1 MTPASAAPPRLPPLP
16 RLMLEPALRA
26 ALLEDLGRAGD
37 VTSDA
42 VIPAGTRT
50 TAVMRAREA
59 GVAAGLDAARLAF
72 ELLDPALRISQ
83 DRADGDRVAPGDVLL
98 TVSGEARAILSAE
111 RVALNFACRL
121 GGIATATRQI
131 ADAIAHTGTTIVCTR
146 KTTPGLRMF
155 EKRAVRAG
163 GGGNHRW
170 GLDDAMLI
178 KDNHIAA
185 AGGIG
190 PVLARA
196 RARAGHMM
204 KIEIEVDTLDQ
215 LAQVLAAGGADNVLL
230 DNMPPAALRQAVTL
244 NAGQLAL
251 EASGRIT
258 LESAPAIAETGV
270 DYLSAGWLTHSARIL
285 DIGLDID

>member
-1 MTPASAAPPRLPPLP
+1 MTPLP
-16 RLMLEPALRA
+16 RLMLEPAIRA

-42 VIPAGTRT
+42 VIPPGTMA
-50 TAVMRAREA
+50 TAILRAREA
-59 GVAAGLDAARLAF
+59 GVVAGLDAACVAF
-72 ELLDPALRISQ
+72 ELIDPGLRIAH
-83 DRADGDRVAPGDVLL
+83 DRTEGDAVGPGEALL
-98 TVSGEARAILSAE
+98 TISGEARSILSAE

-121 GGIATATRQI
+121 SGIATATRRI
-131 ADAIAHTGTTIVCTR
+131 ADAIAHTRATIVCTR

-190 PVLARA
+190 PVLERA
-196 RARAGHMM
+196 RDHAGHMM
-204 KIEIEVDTLDQ
+204 KIEIEVDTLEQ
-215 LAQVLAAGGADNVLL
+215 LAVVLEAGGADNVLL
-230 DNMPPAALRQAVTL
+230 DNMNPETLRQAVAINDGRLT
-244 NAGQLAL
+244 L

-258 LESAPAIAETGV
+258 LETAPAIAGTEV
-270 DYLSAGWLTHSARIL
+270 DYLSAGWLTHSAGIL
-285 DIGLDID
+285 DLGLDID

>member
-1 MTPASAAPPRLPPLP
+1 MTETNPLPPLP

-42 VIPAGTRT
+42 VIPPSTKAR
-50 TAVMRAREA
+50 AAMRAREP

-72 ELLDPALRISQ
+72 ELIDPALVIEQ
-83 DRADGDRVAPGDVLL
+83 PVADGARVAAGDTLM
-98 TVSGEARAILSAE
+98 TISGEARAILSAE
-111 RVALNFACRL
+111 RVALNFACRMS
-121 GGIATATRQI
+121 GIATATRGI
-131 ADAIAHTGTTIVCTR
+131 ADAIAHTRAVIVCTR
-146 KTTPGLRMF
+146 KTAPGLRLF

-178 KDNHIAA
+178 KDNHVAA
-185 AGGIG
+185 ACGIG
-190 PVLARA
+190 PALARA
-196 RARAGHMM
+196 RAAAGHMM

-215 LAQVLAAGGADNVLL
+215 LREVMKAGESGHGADNVLL
-230 DNMPPAALRQAVTL
+230 DNMDPDMLREAVAIAAHSV
-244 NAGQLAL
+244 AL
-251 EASGRIT
+251 EASGRISPET
-258 LESAPAIAETGV
+258 APAIAETGV

-285 DIGLDID
+285 DLGLDFA

>member
-1 MTPASAAPPRLPPLP
+1 MTPPMTPSLPPLP
-16 RLMLEPALRA
+16 RLMLEPAIRA

-42 VIPAGTRT
+42 VIAQGTKA

-59 GVAAGLDAARLAF
+59 GVAAGLDAARIAF
-72 ELLDPALRISQ
+72 EMLDPALHLTR
-83 DRADGDRVAPGDVLL
+83 DKADGDRVAPGEALL
-98 TVSGEARAILSAE
+98 TISGEARAILSAE

-121 GGIATATRQI
+121 SGIATATRQI
-131 ADAIAHTGTTIVCTR
+131 ADAIAHTKATVICTR

-185 AGGIG
+185 AGGVG
-190 PVLARA
+190 HVLERA
-196 RARAGHMM
+196 RAHAGHTM

-215 LAQVLAAGGADNVLL
+215 LAQVLEAGGADNVLL
-230 DNMPPAALRQAVTL
+230 DNMTPATLRQAVAM
-244 NAGQLAL
+244 NAGRLVL

-258 LESAPAIAETGV
+258 LETAPAIAETGV
-270 DYLSAGWLTHSARIL
+270 DYISAGWLTHSARIL
-285 DIGLDID
+285 DLGLDIG

>member
-1 MTPASAAPPRLPPLP
+1 MSPLPPLP

-26 ALLEDLGRAGD
+26 ALMEDLGRAGD

-42 VIPAGTRT
+42 VIEPGTR
-50 TAVMRAREA
+50 ARAAMRAREA

-72 ELLDPALRISQ
+72 ELMDPALAIEQTAAESARI
-83 DRADGDRVAPGDVLL
+83 AAGDTLMRIN
-98 TVSGEARAILSAE
+98 GEARSILAAE

-121 GGIATATRQI
+121 SGIATATRGI
-131 ADAIAHTGTTIVCTR
+131 ADAIAHTRAVIVCTR
-146 KTTPGLRMF
+146 KTTPGLRLF

-178 KDNHIAA
+178 KDNHVAA
-185 AGGIG
+185 AGGIR
-190 PVLARA
+190 PALERA
-196 RARAGHMM
+196 RAAAGHMM

-215 LAQVLAAGGADNVLL
+215 LAEVLETGGADNVLL
-230 DNMPPAALRQAVTL
+230 DNMGPDTLREAVAM
-244 NAGQLAL
+244 AGGRVAL

-258 LESAPAIAETGV
+258 PTTAPAIAETGV

-285 DIGLDID
+285 DLGLDFA

>member
-1 MTPASAAPPRLPPLP
+1 MTLPSLP
-16 RLMLEPALRA
+16 RIMLEPAVRA

-42 VIPAGTRT
+42 VIAPGTRT
-50 TAVMRAREA
+50 VAVMRAREA

-72 ELLDPALRISQ
+72 ELIDPALEITQ
-83 DRADGDRVAPGDVLL
+83 DKVDGERLAPGDVLL
-98 TVSGEARAILSAE
+98 TISGAARAILSAE
-111 RVALNFACRL
+111 RVALNFACRMS
-121 GGIATATRQI
+121 GIASETRRI
-131 ADAIAHTGTTIVCTR
+131 ADAIAHTKATIICTR

-190 PVLARA
+190 PVLERA
-196 RARAGHMM
+196 RAHAGHMM
-204 KIEIEVDTLDQ
+204 KVEIEVDRLEQ
-215 LAQVLAAGGADNVLL
+215 LAEVLEAGGADNVLL
-230 DNMPPAALRQAVTL
+230 DNMAPDTLHEAVAM
-244 NAGQLAL
+244 NAGRLAL

-258 LESAPAIAETGV
+258 LETAPANAETGV

-285 DIGLDID
+285 DLGLDIN

>member
-1 MTPASAAPPRLPPLP
+1 MTLPPLP
-16 RLMLEPALRA
+16 RLLLEPAVRA
-26 ALLEDLGRAGD
+26 ALMEDLGRAGD

-42 VIPAGTRT
+42 VIPAGTQAK
-50 TAVMRAREA
+50 AVMRAREA
-59 GVAAGLDAARLAF
+59 GVAAGLDAAALAF
-72 ELLDPALRISQ
+72 ELIDPSLTITRA
-83 DRADGDRVAPGDVLL
+83 RADGDALAKDDILL
-98 TVSGEARAILSAE
+98 DITGAARSILAAE
-111 RVALNFACRL
+111 RVALNFACRMS
-121 GGIATATRQI
+121 GIATTTRRI
-131 ADAIAHTGTTIVCTR
+131 ADAIAHTQATIVCTR
-146 KTTPGLRMF
+146 KTTPGLRLF

-196 RARAGHMM
+196 RAAAGHMM

-215 LAQVLAAGGADNVLL
+215 LAEVLSTGGADNVLL
-230 DNMPPAALRQAVTL
+230 DNMAPDTLREAVAMNDGRLT
-244 NAGQLAL
+244 L

-258 LESAPAIAETGV
+258 PETAPAIAETGV
-270 DYLSAGWLTHSARIL
+270 DYLSAGWLTHSSPIL
-285 DIGLDID
+285 DLGLDID

>member
-1 MTPASAAPPRLPPLP
+1 MTLAPLP
-16 RLMLEPALRA
+16 RLMIEPAVRA

-42 VIPAGTRT
+42 VIPQGTRT

-59 GVAAGLDAARLAF
+59 GVAAGVDAARIAF
-72 ELLDPALRISQ
+72 ELVDPTLAIAQ
-83 DRADGDRVAPGDVLL
+83 ERADGDRLAPGDV
-98 TVSGEARAILSAE
+98 VMSVEGEARSILSAE
-111 RVALNFACRL
+111 RVALNFACRMS
-121 GGIATATRQI
+121 GIASATRAI
-131 ADAIAHTGTTIVCTR
+131 ADAIAHTKAVIVCTR
-146 KTTPGLRMF
+146 KTTPGLRLF

-185 AGGIG
+185 AGGIR
-190 PVLARA
+190 PVLERA
-196 RARAGHMM
+196 RGHAGHMM

-215 LAQVLAAGGADNVLL
+215 LAEVLEAGGADNVLL
-230 DNMPPAALRQAVTL
+230 DNMAPETLRKAVAM
-244 NAGQLAL
+244 NAGRLAL

-258 LESAPAIAETGV
+258 LETAPAIAETGV

-285 DIGLDID
+285 DLGLDID

>member
-1 MTPASAAPPRLPPLP
+1 MNLPPLP
-16 RLMLEPALRA
+16 RLMLEPAVRA

-42 VIPAGTRT
+42 VIPADTR
-50 TAVMRAREA
+50 AKAIMRARQA
-59 GVAAGLDAARLAF
+59 GVAAGLDAAALAF
-72 ELLDPALRISQ
+72 ELVDPTLHITRLM
-83 DRADGDRVAPGDVLL
+83 ADGQRLEAGDTLL
-98 TVSGEARAILSAE
+98 SVEGPARAILAAE
-111 RVALNFACRL
+111 RVALNFACRMS
-121 GGIATATRQI
+121 GIASATRRI
-131 ADAIAHTGTTIVCTR
+131 ADAISHTRATIVCTR

-185 AGGIG
+185 AGGIR
-190 PVLARA
+190 PVLERA
-196 RARAGHMM
+196 RAAAGHML

-215 LAQVLAAGGADNVLL
+215 LAEVLEVGRADNVLL
-230 DNMPPAALRQAVTL
+230 DNMAPETLRQAV
-244 NAGQLAL
+244 AMARGRVAL

-258 LESAPAIAETGV
+258 LETAPGIAETGV
-270 DYLSAGWLTHSARIL
+270 DYLSAGWLTHSAPVL
-285 DIGLDID
+285 DLGLDID

>member
-1 MTPASAAPPRLPPLP
+1 MTPQLPPLP
-16 RLMLEPALRA
+16 RLMLEPAIRA

-42 VIPAGTRT
+42 VIAPGAKA

-59 GVAAGLDAARLAF
+59 GVAAGLDAARIAF
-72 ELLDPALRISQ
+72 ELIGPALHITR
-83 DRADGDRVAPGDVLL
+83 DKTDGDWAAAGDVLL
-98 TVSGEARAILSAE
+98 TIAGEARAILSAE

-121 GGIATATRQI
+121 SGIATATRQI
-131 ADAIAHTGTTIVCTR
+131 ADAIAHTRATIICTR
-146 KTTPGLRMF
+146 KTTPGLRLF

-185 AGGIG
+185 AGGIR
-190 PVLARA
+190 PVLERA
-196 RARAGHMM
+196 RAHAGHML
-204 KIEIEVDTLDQ
+204 KIEIEVDALDQ
-215 LAQVLAAGGADNVLL
+215 LAQVLDAGGADNVLL
-230 DNMPPAALRQAVTL
+230 DNMNPETLREAVAM
-244 NAGQLAL
+244 NAGRLAL

-258 LESAPAIAETGV
+258 LETAPAIAETGI
-270 DYLSAGWLTHSARIL
+270 DYLSAGWLTHSARVL
-285 DIGLDID
+285 DLGLDID

>member
-1 MTPASAAPPRLPPLP
+1 MTLPPLP
-16 RLMLEPALRA
+16 RLMLEPAIRA

-42 VIPAGTRT
+42 VIAPGTRT
-50 TAVMRAREA
+50 AAVMRAREA
-59 GVAAGLDAARLAF
+59 GIAAGLDAARIAF
-72 ELLDPALRISQ
+72 ELIDPTLTVEQTLD
-83 DRADGDRVAPGDVLL
+83 DGARVAPGDVLL
-98 TVSGEARAILSAE
+98 TISGEARSILSAE

-121 GGIATATRQI
+121 SGIATATRQI
-131 ADAIAHTGTTIVCTR
+131 ADAIAHTRATIVCTR

-185 AGGIG
+185 AGGIR
-190 PVLARA
+190 PVLERA
-196 RARAGHMM
+196 RAHAGHMT

-215 LAQVLAAGGADNVLL
+215 LSEVLAAGGADNVLL
-230 DNMPPAALRQAVTL
+230 DNMDPETLRRAVAM
-244 NAGQLAL
+244 NGGRLAL

-258 LESAPAIAETGV
+258 LATAPAIAETGV

-285 DIGLDID
+285 DLGLDID

>member
-1 MTPASAAPPRLPPLP
+1 MSQPPLPPLP

-42 VIPAGTRT
+42 VIPPGTR
-50 TAVMRAREA
+50 ARAALRAREA

-72 ELLDPALRISQ
+72 ELIDPALAIGQ
-83 DRADGDRVAPGDVLL
+83 PVADGARVGAGETLMTL
-98 TVSGEARAILSAE
+98 EGEARAILAAE

-121 GGIATATRQI
+121 SGIATATRGI
-131 ADAIAHTGTTIVCTR
+131 ADAIAHTRAVIVCTR
-146 KTTPGLRMF
+146 KTTPGLRLF

-178 KDNHIAA
+178 KDNHVAA

-190 PVLARA
+190 PALTRA
-196 RARAGHMM
+196 RAAAGHML

-215 LAQVLAAGGADNVLL
+215 LAEVLAAADSGGGADNVLL
-230 DNMPPAALRQAVTL
+230 DNMSPETLREAVAMA
-244 NAGQLAL
+244 AGQVAL

-258 LESAPAIAETGV
+258 PGSAPAIAESGV
-270 DYLSAGWLTHSARIL
+270 DHLSAGWLTHSARIL
-285 DIGLDID
+285 DLGLDFE

>member
-1 MTPASAAPPRLPPLP
+1 MTLPPLP
-16 RLMLEPALRA
+16 RLLLEPAIRA

-42 VIPAGTRT
+42 VIAPGTKA
-50 TAVMRAREA
+50 TALMRSREA
-59 GVAAGLDAARLAF
+59 GVAAGLDAARIAF
-72 ELLDPALRISQ
+72 ELVDPALEISS
-83 DRADGDRVAPGDVLL
+83 DKADGYRIAPGDVLL
-98 TVSGEARAILSAE
+98 SVSGAARAILAAE

-121 GGIATATRQI
+121 SGIASATRAI
-131 ADAIAHTGTTIVCTR
+131 ADAIAHTRATIVCTR
-146 KTTPGLRMF
+146 KTTPGLRVF

-185 AGGIG
+185 GGGIA

-196 RARAGHMM
+196 RAQAGHMM

-215 LAQVLAAGGADNVLL
+215 LAEVLAAGGADNVLL
-230 DNMPPAALRQAVTL
+230 DNMGAETLRQAVAL
-244 NAGQLAL
+244 NAGRLGL

-258 LESAPAIAETGV
+258 LDTAPAIAETGV
-270 DYLSAGWLTHSARIL
+270 DYLSAGWLTHSAGIL
-285 DIGLDID
+285 DLGLDID